1 MSLGKW
7 FLDLFGFRLS
17 AFGSYDAWK
26 ENQKAGMD
34 RMTLYGGGRAEVMLN
49 PFVLFK
55 KEARSMRWGVVPM
68 FGVELGMMKK
78 QDEQEVI
85 SKTYTGW
92 TGGVQFKYYPIEN
105 LAFFVEPRM
114 SFVPYT
120 FTEKTISGKVNE
132 YSFIGMVLLSL
143 L

>member
-1 MSLGKW
+1 MSVGKW

-92 TGGVQFKYYPIEN
+92 TGGVQFKSYLIP
-105 LAFFVEPRM
+105 LQRRRFP
-114 SFVPYT
+114 
-120 FTEKTISGKVNE
+120 EK
-132 YSFIGMVLLSL
+132 
-143 L
+143 